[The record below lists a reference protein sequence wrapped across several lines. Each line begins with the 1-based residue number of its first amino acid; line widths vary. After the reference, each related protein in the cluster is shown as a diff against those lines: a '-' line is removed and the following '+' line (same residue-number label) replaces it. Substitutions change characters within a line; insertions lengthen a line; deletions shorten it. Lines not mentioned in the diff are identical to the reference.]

1 MTWVALDDKMP
12 EHPKVICLSDGAFR
26 LYLSA
31 IAYSNR
37 NLTDGIIG
45 AGAVSGLM
53 PRYRTAYLNELVE
66 RKLWVKITADQYEI
80 HDYLDWNKSRA
91 EVEDHQTRVSRAR
104 SEAGK
109 KGAASRWG
117 GGRDR

>member
-12 EHPKVICLSDGAFR
+12 DHPKIVGLSDGAFR
-26 LYLSA
+26 LYVSA

-37 NLTDGIIG
+37 HLTDGIIR
-45 AGAVSGLM
+45 AEAVSGLM
-53 PRYRTAYLNELVE
+53 PRYRKAYLTELID
-66 RKLWVKITADQYEI
+66 RMLWVETTAGVYEI

-91 EVEDHQTRVSRAR
+91 EVEEHLTRVSKAR

-109 KGAASRWG
+109 KGAAARWG
-117 GGRDR
+117 GDS